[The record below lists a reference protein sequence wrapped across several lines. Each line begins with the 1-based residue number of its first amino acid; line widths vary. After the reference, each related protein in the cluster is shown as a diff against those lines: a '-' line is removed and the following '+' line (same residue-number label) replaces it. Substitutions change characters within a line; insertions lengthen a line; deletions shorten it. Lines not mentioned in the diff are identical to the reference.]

1 MKRDLLSLRDLTTTE
16 ILQFIERARALKQKR
31 QSGNLPQVLSGRVL
45 GLIFMKPSTRTR
57 VSFETA
63 MGRLGGQS
71 LFMTANDLQLSRQEP
86 LADTARV
93 LSRYLDA
100 LVIRTFAHAD
110 VEELARHATIPII
123 NGLTDRYHPCQVLAD
138 LQTIQEKR
146 GSLDDLTVAWIGDG
160 NNVAHSWINAAAML
174 GFTLYLACPPEYP
187 PDNEILDWAQREGRG
202 SIHLVHEV
210 KAAVS
215 SADVLYTDVWA
226 SMGQEGEEDERK
238 KIFRSFQIK
247 EELLAAAP
255 SHAMVLH
262 CLPAHRGEEITA
274 GVLDGPQAA
283 VFDQAENRM
292 WLQMALL
299 EWVMGKEDR
308 NGR

>member
-1 MKRDLLSLRDLTTTE
+1 MKRDLLSLRDLTITE
-16 ILQFIERARALKQKR
+16 ILQLIERARALKQKR
-31 QSGNLPQVLSGRVL
+31 QSRNLPQVLSGRVL

-146 GSLDDLTVAWIGDG
+146 GSLDDLRVAWIGDG

-226 SMGQEGEEDERK
+226 SMGQEWEEDERK
-238 KIFRSFQIK
+238 KVFRSFQIN

>member
-1 MKRDLLSLRDLTTTE
+1 MKRDLLSLRDLTITE
-16 ILQFIERARALKQKR
+16 ILQLIERARALKQKR

-202 SIHLVHEV
+202 SIHLGHEV

-238 KIFRSFQIK
+238 KVFRSFQIN

>member
-1 MKRDLLSLRDLTTTE
+1 MKRDLLSLRDLTITE
-16 ILQFIERARALKQKR
+16 ILQLIERARALKQKR

-146 GSLDDLTVAWIGDG
+146 GSLDDLRVAWIGDG

-238 KIFRSFQIK
+238 KVFRSFQIN

>member
-1 MKRDLLSLRDLTTTE
+1 MKRDLLSLRDLTITE
-16 ILQFIERARALKQKR
+16 ILQLIERARALKQKR

-57 VSFETA
+57 VAFETA

-146 GSLDDLTVAWIGDG
+146 GSLDDLRVAWIGDG

-226 SMGQEGEEDERK
+226 SMGQEGEEEERK
-238 KIFRSFQIK
+238 KVFRSFQIN